1 MTSTKLYEIRDYSH
15 EPGWVSYV
23 SEDTI
28 SLQDCWTTTVPVD
41 KKELEKCVE
50 LPTAPKQFTKKI
62 EAKEYL
68 DALKSAR
75 LQDWNKNG
83 WYYKANGRQKPQ
95 WKIYPVTVPQ
105 VAQEL
110 VSAA

>member
-1 MTSTKLYEIRDYSH
+1 MTTTKLYEIRDYSY

-23 SEDTI
+23 SDDTASI
-28 SLQDCWTTTVPVD
+28 VDCWTTSIPLNV
-41 KKELEKCVE
+41 KELEKYQE
-50 LPTAPKQFTKKI
+50 PATPPKQFTKRT

-75 LQDWNKNG
+75 LQEWNKNG

-95 WKIYPVTVPQ
+95 WKIYPVK
-105 VAQEL
+105 AQ
-110 VSAA
+110 

>member
-1 MTSTKLYEIRDYSH
+1 MATTKLYEIRDYSH

-23 SEDTI
+23 NEDTT
-28 SLQDCWTTTVPVD
+28 SVVDAWTTSIPLGV
-41 KKELEKCVE
+41 KEFKEP
-50 LPTAPKQFTKKI
+50 PTAPKQFTKRT

-75 LQDWNKNG
+75 LQEWNENG

-95 WKIYPVTVPQ
+95 WKIYPVS
-105 VAQEL
+105 
-110 VSAA
+110 VS